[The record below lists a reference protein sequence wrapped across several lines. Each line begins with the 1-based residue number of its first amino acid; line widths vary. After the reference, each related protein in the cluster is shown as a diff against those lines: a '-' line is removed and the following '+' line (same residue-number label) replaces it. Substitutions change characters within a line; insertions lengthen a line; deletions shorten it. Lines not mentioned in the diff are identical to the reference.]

1 MTRPVAPAAVA
12 AGALFRRFVFVTSRA
27 LGGRRSM
34 TDFVEIFI
42 ERGDLA
48 HLALLLWAASAS
60 GLAWFALRELT
71 AASRRF
77 DDFVRGSRASASAT
91 STKGRVCAGGAEQK
105 EPRLPGAPLRSSR
118 VLRLSRT

>member
-1 MTRPVAPAAVA
+1 
-12 AGALFRRFVFVTSRA
+12 
-27 LGGRRSM
+27 M

-48 HLALLLWAASAS
+48 HLDLLLWAASAS

-77 DDFVRGSRASASAT
+77 DDFVESRASASAT